1 MLMRPFLPYSSHA
14 KSEREK
20 EKKNPCKQCNFSTSV
35 LETLNPFCSSKT
47 YI

>member
-20 EKKNPCKQCNFSTSV
+20 EKKIHVNSV
-35 LETLNPFCSSKT
+35 ISAQVS
-47 YI
+47 

>member
-20 EKKNPCKQCNFSTSV
+20 EKKKIHVNSV
-35 LETLNPFCSSKT
+35 ISAQVSNNLRDAEPLL
-47 YI
+47 